1 MLKTH
6 NLTFAY
12 QASPPI
18 HFPDIHCEAG
28 ESLLILGR
36 SGTGKTTLLQL
47 LAGLRKPDQGEVW
60 IGNTNLAQLSIR
72 ELDHFRGQN
81 IGLVFQQSHFI
92 RSLTVKENLLLAQ
105 RLAGLKPDLERI
117 QFLLS
122 RLELVEKLNQQTQ
135 RLSVG
140 EQQRIAI
147 ARAILNKPRL
157 ILADEPT
164 SALDDLNC
172 KEVYRLLSL
181 QAKQEE
187 AALIIVTHDNRLKS
201 QVAQQVEMPTNTHN
215 PTLNP

>member
-6 NLTFAY
+6 NLSFAY

-18 HFPDIHCEAG
+18 QFPDIQCDAG

-36 SGTGKTTLLQL
+36 SGSGKTTLLQL

-60 IGNTNLAQLSIR
+60 IGNTNLAELSIR
-72 ELDHFRGQN
+72 DLDQFRGQN

-92 RSLTVKENLLLAQ
+92 RSLSVKENLLLAQ
-105 RLAGLKPDLERI
+105 RLAGLKPDLDRI
-117 QFLLS
+117 HFLLS
-122 RLELVEKLNQQTQ
+122 RLEMIDKLNHQTQ

-147 ARAILNKPRL
+147 VRAILNKPRL

-172 KEVYRLLSL
+172 EEVYRLLSL
-181 QAKQEE
+181 QAKEEE
-187 AALIIVTHDNRLKS
+187 AALIIVTHDNRLKA
-201 QVAQQVEMPTNTHN
+201 QVSNQIEMQPLFHKSTSNR
-215 PTLNP
+215 